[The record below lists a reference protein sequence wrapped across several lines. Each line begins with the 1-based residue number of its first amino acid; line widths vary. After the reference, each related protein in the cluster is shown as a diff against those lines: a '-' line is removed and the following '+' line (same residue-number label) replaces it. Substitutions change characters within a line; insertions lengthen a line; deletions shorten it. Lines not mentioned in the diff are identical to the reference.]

1 MGVYSKRLFFV
12 WVLCASLFCAA
23 TIQAQNKQAVVQSM
37 KQRHP
42 ELVQAKEKG
51 LVGEAWNGLVELVR
65 DNAPQQT
72 RELVREENQD
82 RKDLFKIISKETGTS
97 VPEVA
102 MQNRIRMYRLAE
114 DNHFVQNQNRKW
126 VRKKNL

>member
-1 MGVYSKRLFFV
+1 MGVYSKRVFFV
-12 WVLCASLFCAA
+12 CVLCASLLCAA
-23 TIQAQNKQAVVQSM
+23 TLQAQNKQAVVQSM

-51 LVGEAWNGLVELVR
+51 LVGEAWNGLVGLVR
-65 DNAPQQT
+65 DDVPQQT
-72 RELVREENQD
+72 RKLVREENQD
-82 RKDLFKIISKETGTS
+82 RKALFKIISKETNTS

-102 MQNRIRMYRLAE
+102 MQNRIRMYRLAK
-114 DNHFVQNQNRKW
+114 DNHFIQNQNREW